1 MVPGVKRMAR
11 FAAATALVSSLASVF
26 AMAGAAFAQAPAAA
40 KPQDRMVVDA
50 RELVYDNDK
59 KTVSAVGDVQILYQG
74 RTIEADKVTYDQASK
89 RVIAVGNARITEA
102 NGTVIT
108 GDRFNLTDDF
118 RDGFIDSLRVV
129 NPDRTRFTAP
139 RAERTDGET
148 FIFEKGI
155 YTACEPCK
163 DNPERPPLWQ
173 VRSARIIHKKAEQTI
188 YYEDARLEFAG
199 VPLAYIPYMSGPD
212 STVKRKSG
220 FLSPKFLNTGPLGY
234 GVGLPYFLN
243 LAPNY
248 DLTVTPTYLSRQGLL
263 GQVEWRH
270 RLMNG
275 SYTIRASGIFQQ
287 DQEAFLAAAHETS
300 GSAARSSRTAS
311 SSSIRAGPSAGM
323 RRCRP
328 IAGSTRITVS

>member
-26 AMAGAAFAQAPAAA
+26 AMAGTAFAQAPAAA

-155 YTACEPCK
+155 YTPASPARTI
-163 DNPERPPLWQ
+163 PSGRRSG
-173 VRSARIIHKKAEQTI
+173 RSAR
-188 YYEDARLEFAG
+188 R
-199 VPLAYIPYMSGPD
+199 
-212 STVKRKSG
+212 
-220 FLSPKFLNTGPLGY
+220 
-234 GVGLPYFLN
+234 
-243 LAPNY
+243 
-248 DLTVTPTYLSRQGLL
+248 
-263 GQVEWRH
+263 
-270 RLMNG
+270 G
-275 SYTIRASGIFQQ
+275 S
-287 DQEAFLAAAHETS
+287 
-300 GSAARSSRTAS
+300 
-311 SSSIRAGPSAGM
+311 
-323 RRCRP
+323 
-328 IAGSTRITVS
+328 STRRPSRRFITRMPGSNSPAYRSPTFPTCRAPIRR